1 MALKVENVSNEQ
13 AGLCS
18 LTINEDMTIYT
29 VNDLKQELTK
39 LLESYNRFELNLSEV
54 EEVDSAG
61 IQLLLGLRREL
72 MRQKKEFTLSAINA
86 PVTKLIQNYGLS
98 KRFNIGGVI

>member
-1 MALKVENVSNEQ
+1 
-13 AGLCS
+13 
-18 LTINEDMTIYT
+18 
-29 VNDLKQELTK
+29 
-39 LLESYNRFELNLSEV
+39 LSEV